1 MLIKFQFVLSIE
13 ERVHF
18 DRENSCQVGTC
29 PNLWCGETD
38 QLLTKSI
45 EPENIW
51 FLFLNVLESDSMKC
65 RID

>member
-1 MLIKFQFVLSIE
+1 
-13 ERVHF
+13 
-18 DRENSCQVGTC
+18 VGTY
-29 PNLWCGETD
+29 PNLCYSGTD

>member
-1 MLIKFQFVLSIE
+1 MLSIE
-13 ERVHF
+13 GRVHF
-18 DRENSCQVGTC
+18 ARKNSCHVGTY
-29 PNLWCGETD
+29 PNLCYSGTD

-51 FLFLNVLESDSMKC
+51 FLFLNVLESDPMKR